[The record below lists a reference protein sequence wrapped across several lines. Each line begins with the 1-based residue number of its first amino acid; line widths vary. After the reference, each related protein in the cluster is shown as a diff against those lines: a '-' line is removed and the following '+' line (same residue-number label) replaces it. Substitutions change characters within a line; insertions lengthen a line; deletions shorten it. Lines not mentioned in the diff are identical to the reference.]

1 MLTYYILAVI
11 LLVLAARYVVL
22 LLHKR
27 KNLSEAEV
35 DQHLLTLLNDERES
49 YEKKAGRPVQ
59 EKSENH
65 TRL

>member
-35 DQHLLTLLNDERES
+35 DQHLLTL
-49 YEKKAGRPVQ
+49 
-59 EKSENH
+59 
-65 TRL
+65 